1 MLENIGNFILTCLC
15 GSRKIVK
22 GEEIEI
28 DRRYPRKETNT
39 YKKCENYSPKTSKS
53 VCKM

>member
-15 GSRKIVK
+15 GS
-22 GEEIEI
+22 
-28 DRRYPRKETNT
+28 RKETNT

-53 VCKM
+53 VGKM